1 MNRLDGFPFVGNGRT
16 LQRVEDMLTQK
27 RIPQALVIEGPTGS
41 GKKTL
46 ARLIAAGLL
55 CGEGLPCGGC
65 TVCSLIAKDAHPDVT
80 WVRVEKDKSAL
91 SVGEIRQVRAEAY
104 MPPQQS
110 DRKVFVIAD
119 EMNVQA
125 QNALLKVLEEPP
137 AHAVFILLCEHHS
150 NLIATVQSRVTVLTL
165 GSVPYDE
172 ALPVLVEQGLT
183 DSSATR
189 YRYETGGRLI
199 GRMLQSG
206 EEPTLEW
213 RAAEGCALAL
223 ARGKREEF
231 LQAVAPVMGDRG
243 LYPGTLTALYTL
255 LRDGLTCL
263 VGQSGGEEIPTQL
276 ARRLSREQL
285 LQAAQVI
292 AQYQENLPYNPNGG
306 LFFTALCARLFPRQ

>member
-1 MNRLDGFPFVGNGRT
+1 
-16 LQRVEDMLTQK
+16 MLTQK

-46 ARLIAAGLL
+46 ARLLAAGVL
-55 CGEGLPCGGC
+55 CGQGLPCGGC

-80 WVRVEKDKSAL
+80 WVRLEKDKSAL
-91 SVGEIRQVRAEAY
+91 SVGEIREVRAQAY

-150 NLIATVQSRVTVLTL
+150 KLIATVQSRVTVLSL
-165 GSVPYDE
+165 GGVPYEE
-172 ALPVLVEQGLT
+172 ALPLLEKQGFI

-199 GRMLQSG
+199 GSMLQSVD
-206 EEPTLEW
+206 EPTVEW
-213 RAAEGCALAL
+213 QAAERCALAL

-231 LQAVAPVMGDRG
+231 LQAVAPIMGDRG
-243 LYPGTLTALYTL
+243 HYPDTLTALYTL
-255 LRDGLTCL
+255 IRDGLVCQ
-263 VGQSGGEEIPTQL
+263 VQQGEGEDIPTQL
-276 ARRLSREQL
+276 SRRLSREQL
-285 LQAAQVI
+285 LHAAQVI